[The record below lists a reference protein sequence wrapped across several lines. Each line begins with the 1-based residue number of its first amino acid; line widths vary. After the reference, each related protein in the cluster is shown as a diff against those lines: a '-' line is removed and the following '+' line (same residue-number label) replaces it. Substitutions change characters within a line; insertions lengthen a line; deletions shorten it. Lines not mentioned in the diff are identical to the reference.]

1 VSAATI
7 RDATDS
13 HRKAGTRTLRPA
25 EPVRVN
31 VGALRHAPPAPAGY
45 DAPLSQVLLV
55 AALGSGALAIAV
67 AIARATVGDAVV
79 APVVAASVRG
89 ASYLGLVLA
98 AGGLAFTALV
108 WPEGRGERR
117 LASIV
122 WLGWLTVGAATVL
135 HLASH
140 DAAGTVAPDDRIAAA
155 LGVRLALLLG
165 AVVWVSA
172 YLRRRPAPRPVG
184 LALFAA
190 LACTWVYAGPV
201 APGPVTIVMTLLHLA
216 AACVWAGGLAVLAA
230 VLLPWGSTAS
240 LEGALRR
247 FSPVATVCVG
257 VLAVSG
263 IYHARTRAGSVGSL
277 FSTPYGYA
285 FWLKVLAVSAML
297 VVANANR
304 KYVARHV
311 RADIRRGHG
320 GDRGD
325 RADPAGAPDDEHRDD
340 DHPRNRAA
348 PLQMLGLFLG
358 AEIAF
363 GLLVMVLTGVLVDAP
378 VSG

>member
-13 HRKAGTRTLRPA
+13 HRKARTRALRPA

-45 DAPLSQVLLV
+45 DPPLSQVLLV

-67 AIARATVGDAVV
+67 AIARATAGDAVV

-98 AGGLAFTALV
+98 VGGLAFTALV

-140 DAAGTVAPDDRIAAA
+140 DAAGAAAPGDRIAAA

-165 AVVWVSA
+165 TVVWVSA
-172 YLRRRPAPRPVG
+172 YLRGRPAPRAVG

-230 VLLPWGSTAS
+230 VLVPRGSTAS
-240 LEGALRR
+240 LEGALGR
-247 FSPVATVCVG
+247 FSQVATVCVG

-263 IYHARTRAGSVGSL
+263 VYHAWTRAGSVGSL
-277 FSTPYGYA
+277 FSTPYGHA

-297 VVANANR
+297 VAANANR

-311 RADIRRGHG
+311 GAGIRRGH
-320 GDRGD
+320 
-325 RADPAGAPDDEHRDD
+325 RDD
-340 DHPRNRAA
+340 RDDAAEEPDGRDNAGHDRDNRAA

>member
-1 VSAATI
+1 
-7 RDATDS
+7 
-13 HRKAGTRTLRPA
+13 LRY
-25 EPVRVN
+25 
-31 VGALRHAPPAPAGY
+31 APPAPAGY
-45 DAPLSQVLLV
+45 DPPLSQVLLV
-55 AALGSGALAIAV
+55 AALGSAALAIAV

-98 AGGLAFTALV
+98 VGGLAFTALI

-140 DAAGTVAPDDRIAAA
+140 DAAGAAAPGDRIAAA

-172 YLRRRPAPRPVG
+172 YLRRRPAPGAVG
-184 LALFAA
+184 MALFAA
-190 LACTWVYAGPV
+190 LTCTWVYAGPV
-201 APGPVTIVMTLLHLA
+201 APAPVTIVMTLLHLA
-216 AACVWAGGLAVLAA
+216 AACVWAGGLAMLAA
-230 VLLPWGSTAS
+230 VMLPRGSTAS
-240 LEGALRR
+240 LEGALGR
-247 FSPVATVCVG
+247 FSQVATVCVG

-263 IYHARTRAGSVGSL
+263 IYHAWTRAGSVGSL
-277 FSTPYGYA
+277 FSTPYGHA

-297 VVANANR
+297 VAANANR
-304 KYVARHV
+304 RYVARHV
-311 RADIRRGHG
+311 VAGIRRGHHD
-320 GDRGD
+320 DRD
-325 RADPAGAPDDEHRDD
+325 DPAEEPDGRDSD
-340 DHPRNRAA
+340 GHDRDNRAA

>member
-1 VSAATI
+1 
-7 RDATDS
+7 
-13 HRKAGTRTLRPA
+13 
-25 EPVRVN
+25 
-31 VGALRHAPPAPAGY
+31 LRHAPPAPAGY
-45 DAPLSQVLLV
+45 DPPLSQVLLV
-55 AALGSGALAIAV
+55 AALGSAALAIAV

-98 AGGLAFTALV
+98 VGGLAFTALI

-140 DAAGTVAPDDRIAAA
+140 DAAGAAAPGDRIAAA

-172 YLRRRPAPRPVG
+172 YLRRRPAPRAVG
-184 LALFAA
+184 LALLAA
-190 LACTWVYAGPV
+190 LACTWIYAGPV

-230 VLLPWGSTAS
+230 VLLPRGSTAS
-240 LEGALRR
+240 LEGALGR
-247 FSPVATVCVG
+247 FSQVATVCVG

-263 IYHARTRAGSVGSL
+263 IYHAWTRAGQSAACSRPRTVSRSGSR
-277 FSTPYGYA
+277 SSPSRPCSWRPTPTAGTSPA
-285 FWLKVLAVSAML
+285 TSLPVSAAATATTATTL
-297 VVANANR
+297 PRSPTAGPATATTETTGQPR
-304 KYVARHV
+304 CRCSGCFSE
-311 RADIRRGHG
+311 RRS
-320 GDRGD
+320 
-325 RADPAGAPDDEHRDD
+325 P
-340 DHPRNRAA
+340 
-348 PLQMLGLFLG
+348 
-358 AEIAF
+358 
-363 GLLVMVLTGVLVDAP
+363 
-378 VSG
+378 SGCS